1 MERQLERD
9 IERLYRRID
18 ELETALGRASSD
30 DHLGLK
36 DMRADSARFESELTR
51 KQSLLHRVLQDRDY
65 KNIEIEAR
73 VAKLT
78 GKGEDVEDLSEVY
91 QDVYMS
97 KLSDDGGEEI
107 EQD

>member
-1 MERQLERD
+1 MENQLEKD
-9 IERLYRRID
+9 IIRIYKRID
-18 ELETALGRASSD
+18 EAEKDLEEYKMNPLM
-30 DHLGLK
+30 LK
-36 DMRADSARFESELTR
+36 DIRADLVRFESELTR